1 MMVAATPLATAASV
15 LLVSL
20 LTVFGV
26 YNGMS
31 DDQAAIESMP
41 VVQLQKPPSLVALMD
56 RSQVLEREAYGAGAW
71 QPEVQSNLSVSPFG
85 EVVLL
90 RLAQVDDAI
99 SQTPPDDPRMAAL
112 WEQRV
117 NLLQVFLAEMET
129 QNPGRF
135 EDNRSL

>member
-1 MMVAATPLATAASV
+1 M
-15 LLVSL
+15 
-20 LTVFGV
+20 
-26 YNGMS
+26 
-31 DDQAAIESMP
+31 
-41 VVQLQKPPSLVALMD
+41 QLQKPPSLVALMD

-71 QPEVQSNLSVSPFG
+71 QPEMQSNLSVSPFG